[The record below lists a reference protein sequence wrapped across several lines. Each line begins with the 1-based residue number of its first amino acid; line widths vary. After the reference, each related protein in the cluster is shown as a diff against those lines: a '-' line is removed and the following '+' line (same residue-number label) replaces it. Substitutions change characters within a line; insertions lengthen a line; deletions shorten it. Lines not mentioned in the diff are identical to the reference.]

1 MEKSLLRYI
10 WNHTRKQQIWIL
22 IIVAVS
28 MVPYF
33 LSLDLPV
40 KIVNGPIQGEGFEA
54 PGATQNFMPIAFDI
68 PGFGHVELFQGVP
81 LTRFWTL
88 MALSSIFLL
97 LVVINGL
104 FKFYIN
110 TYKGRLG
117 ERMLRRM
124 RFDLFDRMIRFPP
137 GAFKRMKASEVAT
150 MIKDEVEPLGGF
162 IGDAFVLPA
171 MLGGQA
177 LTAMIFILV
186 QSFWLG
192 LIAAFIVLIQGIFIP
207 RMRKR
212 LIILGRERQLTARE
226 LAGRVGEV
234 FDGINVVRTNDT
246 SNYERADISNRLG
259 RIFEI
264 RYDIYQWKF
273 LVKFINNFLAQ
284 VTPFVFYSVGGF
296 FALQGRLDIGQ
307 LVAVIAAYKDLPTPL
322 KELID
327 WDQARQNVDVKYAQ
341 VIEQFDVEGIVD
353 ANLQALNREPT
364 KPLTQPVSVVD
375 VTHTDDGGTK
385 VLDQAKLA
393 VKPGEVVALIDA
405 SGSGGE
411 VLAEALVRL
420 IRPESGQI
428 MVGNQ
433 DINNL
438 PEAIT
443 GRRLAYAASDAYL
456 FQGSMRDNLLYG
468 LKHAPFREKT
478 YDGDAVKTRQW
489 EMREAEAVGNS
500 TFDVHSDW
508 IDYDAVNVKDASE
521 LLPRI
526 IRLLATVA
534 LSQDVFD
541 LGLRSSMSPEQ
552 HPKLSSQI
560 RKVRA
565 GLRARLESEGL
576 TDIVEAFELDS
587 YNSEASISENLIFGA
602 PIGTAFSDENLKT
615 MPTTSTRWSQPSSR
629 SSKTCLRANVYFRSV
644 LKASGLDE
652 RLYLLGIEIASN
664 VIEILGELPPDHS
677 FFQQWMFMTADEL
690 PDYRA
695 LLQKVKDKPFHLV
708 GAADVTKIIG
718 LTFTYSEP
726 RYRFG
731 LLDAALMKEVVKARK
746 LFHQGL
752 PENLKDSIETYDP
765 ERYNSAASLL
775 DNALF
780 GRIAHKQAHGAE
792 KIRTIVRE
800 VFEELGLYGDVI
812 DAGLDYN
819 VGAGGKRLAIAQRQ
833 KLNLA
838 RALLKRADYIILNK
852 PLSAVDVRSQEKVV
866 RAVLELTCEQDWRP
880 AIMWVLSSPH
890 MSKLFERVVV
900 FERGRP
906 VEDGK
911 YDTLITEKGSF
922 AAMLSR

>member
-10 WNHTRKQQIWIL
+10 WAHTRRQQIWIL

-54 PGATQNFMPIAFDI
+54 PGATQNFMPIAFDL
-68 PGFGHVELFQGVP
+68 PWLGHVEIFQGVP
-81 LTRFWTL
+81 LDRFWTL
-88 MALSSIFLL
+88 MALSSVFLI
-97 LVVINGL
+97 LVIINGL

-246 SNYERADISNRLG
+246 SNYERADISHRLG
-259 RIFEI
+259 RIFKI
-264 RYDIYQWKF
+264 RYDLYQWKF

-353 ANLQALNREPT
+353 AHLQALNRERIE
-364 KPLTQPVSVVD
+364 PLTQTVAAVD
-375 VTHTDDGGTK
+375 VSHTDEGGTK

-393 VKPGEVVALIDA
+393 IQPGEVVAVIDA

-411 VLAEALVRL
+411 ALAEALVRL

-428 MVGNQ
+428 LVGNQ
-433 DINNL
+433 DMHNL

-443 GRRLAYAASDAYL
+443 GRRLAYAASEAYL

-468 LKHAPFREKT
+468 LKHAPYREKT
-478 YDGDAVKTRQW
+478 YDGEAQKTRQW
-489 EMREAEAVGNS
+489 EVREAEAVGNPS
-500 TFDVHSDW
+500 FDVHSEW
-508 IDYDAVNVKDASE
+508 IDYDAVKVKDTNE
-521 LLPRI
+521 LLPTI
-526 IRLLATVA
+526 IRMLATVA

-541 LGLRSSMSPEQ
+541 LGLRSSMSPAQ

-565 GLRARLESEGL
+565 GLRTRLEAEGL
-576 TDIVEAFELDS
+576 TDIVEPFELES
-587 YNSEASISENLIFGA
+587 YNSEATIAENLIFGA
-602 PIGTAFSDENLKT
+602 PIGSAFSDENLKT
-615 MPTTSTRWSQPSSR
+615 
-629 SSKTCLRANVYFRSV
+629 NVYFRSV

-652 RLYLLGIEIASN
+652 RLYRLGIEIAAN

-677 FFQQWMFMTADEL
+677 FFQQWTFMTAEEI

-695 LLQKVKDKPFHLV
+695 LLLKVKDKPFKLV
-708 GAADVTKIIG
+708 NPADVTKIMG
-718 LTFTYSEP
+718 LTFSYSEP

-731 LLDAALMKEVVKARK
+731 LLDAALMKKIVEVRK

-752 PENLKDSIETYDP
+752 PESLKESIETYDP

-780 GRIAHKQAHGAE
+780 GRIALRQAHGAE

-812 DAGLDYN
+812 DAGLDFN
-819 VGAGGKRLAIAQRQ
+819 VGAGGKRLTIAQRQ

-852 PLSAVDVRSQEKVV
+852 PLSAVDVRSQEKMV

-890 MSKLFERVVV
+890 MSKLFERIVV

-911 YDTLITEKGSF
+911 YDALITENGSF

>member
-10 WNHTRKQQIWIL
+10 WTHTSKQQIWIL

-54 PGATQNFMPIAFDI
+54 PGATQNFMPIAFNL
-68 PGFGHVELFQGVP
+68 PGFGHVEIFQGVP
-81 LTRFWTL
+81 LNRFWTL

-246 SNYERADISNRLG
+246 SNYERADISHRLG
-259 RIFEI
+259 RIFKI
-264 RYDIYQWKF
+264 RYDLYQWKF

-341 VIEQFDVEGIVD
+341 VIEQFDVDDIVD
-353 ANLQALNREPT
+353 ANLQALSREPI
-364 KPLTQPVSVVD
+364 KPLTQPVSAVD
-375 VTHTDDGGTK
+375 VSHTDDGGTK
-385 VLDQAKLA
+385 VLDQVKLA
-393 VKPGEVVALIDA
+393 VQPGEVVAIIDA

-428 MVGNQ
+428 MIGNQ
-433 DINNL
+433 DISNL

-443 GRRLAYAASDAYL
+443 GRRLAYAASEAYL

-468 LKHAPFREKT
+468 LKHAPYREKT
-478 YDGDAVKTRQW
+478 YDGDAEKARQW
-489 EMREAEAVGNS
+489 EIREAEAVGNS

-508 IDYDAVNVKDASE
+508 IDYDAVNVKDANE
-521 LLPRI
+521 LLPTI
-526 IRLLATVA
+526 IRMLATVG

-576 TDIVEAFELDS
+576 TDIVEPFELDS
-587 YNSEASISENLIFGA
+587 YNSEATIAENLIFGA
-602 PIGTAFSDENLKT
+602 PIGPAFSDENLGT
-615 MPTTSTRWSQPSSR
+615 
-629 SSKTCLRANVYFRSV
+629 NGYFRSV
-644 LKASGLDE
+644 LKASRLDE
-652 RLYLLGIEIASN
+652 RLYQLGIEIASN

-708 GAADVTKIIG
+708 GPADATKIIG
-718 LTFTYSEP
+718 LTFSYSEP

-731 LLDAALMKEVVKARK
+731 LLDAALMKEIVKARK

-752 PENLKDSIETYDP
+752 PETLKEAIETYDP

-780 GRIAHKQAHGAE
+780 GRIAHRQAHGAE

-800 VFEELGLYGDVI
+800 VFEELGLYGDVV
-812 DAGLDYN
+812 DAGLDFN
-819 VGAGGKRLAIAQRQ
+819 VGAGGKRLTIAQRQ

-852 PLSAVDVRSQEKVV
+852 PLSAVDVRSQEKVA